1 MFVLAVVVVV
11 VTLRRFVV
19 ASYYI
24 PSGSMEPTLH
34 GCRHCEPDLVLVDK
48 LSYRFGSVARSDVVV
63 FDRPPLAP
71 PEDAQLIKRVVGLP
85 GETVSGHDGRVF
97 IGTRALPE
105 PYVNPA
111 CGGTSDFA
119 AVTVPA
125 GTYFVMGDNRC
136 DSLDSRVFGVIAGSS
151 IVGRSVAVS
160 WPLKHLR
167 WL

>member
-1 MFVLAVVVVV
+1 V
-11 VTLRRFVV
+11 
-19 ASYYI
+19 I
-24 PSGSMEPTLH
+24 
-34 GCRHCEPDLVLVDK
+34 
-48 LSYRFGSVARSDVVV
+48 
-63 FDRPPLAP
+63 
-71 PEDAQLIKRVVGLP
+71 GLP
-85 GETVSGHDGRVF
+85 GETVSGHDGKVF
-97 IGTRALPE
+97 IGATALSE

-111 CGGTSDFA
+111 CGGTGDFA

-136 DSLDSRVFGVIAGSS
+136 DSLDSRVFGAIAGSL

>member
-1 MFVLAVVVVV
+1 M
-11 VTLRRFVV
+11 
-19 ASYYI
+19 I
-24 PSGSMEPTLH
+24 
-34 GCRHCEPDLVLVDK
+34 
-48 LSYRFGSVARSDVVV
+48 
-63 FDRPPLAP
+63 
-71 PEDAQLIKRVVGLP
+71 GLP
-85 GETVSGHDGRVF
+85 GERVSARDGKVF
-97 IGTRALPE
+97 IGSKALAE

-111 CGGTSDFA
+111 CGGTGDFA

-136 DSLDSRVFGVIAGSS
+136 DSLDSRYFGVISDSS